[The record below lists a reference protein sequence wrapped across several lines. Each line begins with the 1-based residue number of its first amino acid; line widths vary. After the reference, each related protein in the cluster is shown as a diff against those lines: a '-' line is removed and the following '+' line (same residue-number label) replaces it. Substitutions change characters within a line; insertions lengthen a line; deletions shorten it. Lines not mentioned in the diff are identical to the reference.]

1 MTNNSNNMELAYI
14 TLAIFGLVSQY
25 FIIKLAIKSALQ
37 KNFEQ
42 QEEYLKL
49 IAELQSIL
57 NKSLLN
63 KK

>member
-1 MTNNSNNMELAYI
+1 MTGLYI
-14 TLAIFGLVSQY
+14 ILVLIGLFLQY

-37 KNFEQ
+37 KNLEQ

-57 NKSLLN
+57 NKHLLN
-63 KK
+63 NK

>member
-1 MTNNSNNMELAYI
+1 MEITYI
-14 TLAIFGLVSQY
+14 ILAIFGLASQY
-25 FIIKLAIKSALQ
+25 LIIKYAIKNALQ
-37 KNFEQ
+37 RNLEQ

-57 NKSLLN
+57 NKHLLN

>member
-1 MTNNSNNMELAYI
+1 MEIYYILLA
-14 TLAIFGLVSQY
+14 LFGLISQY
-25 FIIKLAIKSALQ
+25 FIIKYAIKSALQ
-37 KNFEQ
+37 KNLEQ